1 MKNPRAIAQ
10 ILDETK
16 KIEENNWNSMQHLNS
31 INMLLASND
40 LARTKDENLSEKFA
54 QLHSKIEDVN
64 KLTEDLLSH
73 LSSKHN

>member
-54 QLHSKIEDVN
+54 QLHSKIDDVN